1 MPVVVPMGT
10 AYDLGLCSRSCR
22 WIDQLKTLIGTQAM
36 HMGLERGELGIQS
49 WELGVSYPG
58 GGDARVH
65 FEVTEVFKFTTTL
78 QISLHAV
85 VPHLLNDTKLVVRMY
100 HDARMAE
107 VVQSTSGGQFKGKYA
122 YPNRRMYHS
131 DEKVQLNHYLGECL
145 NQCVRFGHVLTDLVP
160 PGVVCN

>member
-1 MPVVVPMGT
+1 LKIIDSRPDSKRR
-10 AYDLGLCSRSCR
+10 YRIDLTSMMAECESNYAR
-22 WIDQLKTLIGTQAM
+22 LKKL
-36 HMGLERGELGIQS
+36 LPGELGIQS